1 MKTNERTEDS
11 QATQERGSGL
21 AAATLL
27 AAFRYRPQIRIC
39 MKDGTCKKMT
49 PELLAT
55 MPNNHQEKYKMA
67 FAFQAPRPELYD
79 CGPRYCGK
87 KPGVCSGQHC
97 REIHC
102 S

>member
-1 MKTNERTEDS
+1 MKTSKRTRRS
-11 QATQERGSGL
+11 RTTQERGSGL

-27 AAFRYRPQIRIC
+27 AAFRYRPQLIVC

-49 PELLAT
+49 PELMAT
-55 MPNNHQEKYKMA
+55 MPKSHQEKYQMA
-67 FAFQAPRPELYD
+67 FAFQSRRPELYD
-79 CGPRYCGK
+79 GGPNYCAK
-87 KPGVCSGQHC
+87 NPGVCSSQHC